1 MPPAVAQLNYISSG
15 LLWLIFSQTGIFAG
29 FSLQIINLAVRI
41 SATAMAGD
49 IIFFSLAGPLWYYTG
64 AHTVIFCGIFSLC
77 YSPEG
82 RAKLRW
88 AEKSFD
94 VGGPSSID
102 FIYFW
107 GSNKKQQCDGRGGG
121 AQRPVSG
128 SIKLKKT
135 GARSARARTCGQNP
149 LVTYIGAQ
157 KPSCANDHVDQIQRA
172 NYEPD
177 LNSWIF
183 SCSGRVSFYA
193 PNIRCANKLASY
205 K

>member
-1 MPPAVAQLNYISSG
+1 MPPAVALLNYISSS
-15 LLWLIFSQTGIFAG
+15 LLWQIFSQTGIFAG

-41 SATAMAGD
+41 SAAAMAGD

-64 AHTVIFCGIFSLC
+64 AHTVIFCGIFSLSVC

-88 AEKSFD
+88 ADKSFD

-102 FIYFW
+102 LIYFW
-107 GSNKKQQCDGRGGG
+107 GSNKKQQCDGRGG

-135 GARSARARTCGQNP
+135 GARSARARTRGQNP
-149 LVTYIGAQ
+149 LVIN
-157 KPSCANDHVDQIQRA
+157 NDGGISAAIRELYCTFADFFTKL
-172 NYEPD
+172 E
-177 LNSWIF
+177 F
-183 SCSGRVSFYA
+183 SST
-193 PNIRCANKLASY
+193 
-205 K
+205 